1 MEQHRYGNGPLRR
14 YREDD
19 VAVVDY
25 YNCERCGRS
34 YEIFEP
40 REEERDTDYAKYWNG
55 NHD

>member
-1 MEQHRYGNGPLRR
+1 MATDLCEE

-40 REEERDTDYAKYWNG
+40 REEERDTDYAEYWNG